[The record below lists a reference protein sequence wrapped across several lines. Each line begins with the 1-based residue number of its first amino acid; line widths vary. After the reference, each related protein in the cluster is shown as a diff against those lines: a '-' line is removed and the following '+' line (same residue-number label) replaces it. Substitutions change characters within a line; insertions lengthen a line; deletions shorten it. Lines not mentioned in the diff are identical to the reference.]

1 MLCLRSVFTSQK
13 EELLDS
19 STENSNNDFLK
30 CSLPRKVEKKICR
43 HFQALGLIGY
53 NSANPGTV

>member
-30 CSLPRKVEKKICR
+30 CSLPRKVSENL
-43 HFQALGLIGY
+43 QAF
-53 NSANPGTV
+53 SGTRSDWL